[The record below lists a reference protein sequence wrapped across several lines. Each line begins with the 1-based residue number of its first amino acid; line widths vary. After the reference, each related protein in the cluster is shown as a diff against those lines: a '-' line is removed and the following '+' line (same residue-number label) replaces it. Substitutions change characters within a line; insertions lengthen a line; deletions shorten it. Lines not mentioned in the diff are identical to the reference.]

1 MISRSF
7 FNSSYCHDC
16 YREIVVQ
23 VGSIRPERSIPDTIL
38 RHAKGL
44 AILTVVKV
52 GLMATYNIGTGLVIA
67 RKEDGSWSAP
77 SAISSFGVGWGAQ
90 VIHISFPPFYILAF
104 YVHPTATSP
113 SYRI

>member
-1 MISRSF
+1 M
-7 FNSSYCHDC
+7 
-16 YREIVVQ
+16 Q
-23 VGSIRPERSIPDTIL
+23 PERSIPDTIL

-77 SAISSFGVGWGAQ
+77 SAISSFGAGWGAQ
-90 VIHISFPPFYILAF
+90 VKQFFLP
-104 YVHPTATSP
+104 
-113 SYRI
+113 